1 MAEHVGSHNS
11 APELRTPL
19 APDAAMARC
28 ADEQIGA
35 FRRVGATIP
44 LAAAALTLVVLV
56 ACATIPATGQRRL
69 ALMSE
74 SQEIELGKEAARQVE
89 QTIGLVEDSALQ
101 AYVRHIGGRLA
112 AASERPALPWTFGVV
127 DDPAPN
133 AFALPGGP
141 IYVTRGLIAVLNSEA
156 ALASVLAHEIGHITA
171 RHAVVAISRQQLTE
185 IGLGLGG
192 ILFPAVQRLEPAAGL
207 GLGLLLLKHSR
218 QAEREADELAF
229 RYAGRERYD
238 LREMRGVLAALQRV
252 GELEG
257 RSPLPSWLVT
267 HPAPAERIREVDV
280 MLQAAPPPPD
290 ARVGVAD
297 YLDQID
303 RLVYGENPR
312 NGFFRDQTYYHPE
325 LQFQFS
331 LPSGWQRQNMAR
343 AVTATSPRHDAAVQL
358 TVVTMSVDGA
368 AAQFSD
374 QRKVRTIRST
384 RESINGLPAVVTL
397 FDAATEEGIIRG
409 HVAHLAHRGLTFRL
423 LTFAAAA
430 AFGAFEA
437 SSLRIMRSF
446 APVTD
451 PEILGVQPRRLVV
464 VRLDREMTLDQF
476 QRGQPSV
483 VPVRILAILNN
494 VADGET
500 RLEAGRL
507 VKRVVQD

>member
-1 MAEHVGSHNS
+1 MAAHIGGHNS
-11 APELRTPL
+11 APDLRTPL
-19 APDAAMARC
+19 AAVAAMARC
-28 ADEQIGA
+28 TDEHIGA
-35 FRRVGATIP
+35 LRRVGATIP

-374 QRKVRTIRST
+374 QRKVRTI
-384 RESINGLPAVVTL
+384 
-397 FDAATEEGIIRG
+397 IRG

-451 PEILGVQPRRLVV
+451 PEILGVRPRRLVV